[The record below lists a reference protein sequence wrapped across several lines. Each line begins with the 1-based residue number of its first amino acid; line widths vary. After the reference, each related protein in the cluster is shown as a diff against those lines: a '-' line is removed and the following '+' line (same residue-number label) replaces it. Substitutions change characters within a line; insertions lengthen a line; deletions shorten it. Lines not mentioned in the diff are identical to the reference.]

1 MLTNNCLTVSFTQL
15 GGLAGEKER
24 QGCRVTGTVNRSTSF
39 SATFGLVCVV
49 SVGELSGYQVLW
61 VQDGMLLSVDGGNLF
76 VKKQ

>member
-24 QGCRVTGTVNRSTSF
+24 QVNRSTSF
-39 SATFGLVCVV
+39 SATFGLVCAV